1 MFHNI
6 FVCLEIVVCKPNPCK
21 NNGVCSIVTDTEYL
35 CNCSNTGYSG
45 KNCEQLIVD
54 VAPIPKMYATIK
66 STLISVTCQP
76 KSYVDIILFDVDNVV
91 LFNNSKHR
99 ITSNSRCSEFTVY
112 SSKVGLFWLNFDVK
126 SEEFVL
132 PLKKRPLFFNSAGP
146 INKIKGKSLLGFE
159 NGCYVTDIYH
169 KHCDKSIKLSSTAWW
184 EKTKTGLLYTTGIV
198 YIKIKFQTFPILLS
212 KISVSEC
219 LNDVKTKINISINK
233 QPSRD
238 GCAEMK
244 VSKDQVLYSIQNDL
258 FVRDFIKQF
267 NKLTPT
273 WFSLQIEGLMQ
284 NIHIDNI
291 RAYLWSGKEVNAN
304 QHCRGAAI
312 DESSIFLVY
321 LHHEKLT
328 MKAYEKTAQMITN
341 DKFCLIVDIC
351 SGEPH
356 LVVPKDN
363 YGKIEKIFSLHELR
377 NIGWS
382 LNVKTIGFKKVDSRC
397 SSSSVQT
404 QVAFGAANMNYE
416 YKTVVKGG
424 VQGSLFY
431 DLMTKD
437 GKQVLLVL

>member
-1 MFHNI
+1 M
-6 FVCLEIVVCKPNPCK
+6 
-21 NNGVCSIVTDTEYL
+21 
-35 CNCSNTGYSG
+35 
-45 KNCEQLIVD
+45 
-54 VAPIPKMYATIK
+54 
-66 STLISVTCQP
+66 
-76 KSYVDIILFDVDNVV
+76 
-91 LFNNSKHR
+91 
-99 ITSNSRCSEFTVY
+99 
-112 SSKVGLFWLNFDVK
+112 
-126 SEEFVL
+126 L
-132 PLKKRPLFFNSAGP
+132 PLKKRLLFFNSAGP

-169 KHCDKSIKLSSTAWW
+169 KHCNKSIKLSSTAWW
-184 EKTKTGLLYTTGIV
+184 EKTQTGLLYTTGIV

-284 NIHIDNI
+284 NVHIDNI

-363 YGKIEKIFSLHELR
+363 YGKTEKIFSLHELR
-377 NIGWS
+377 NVGWS
-382 LNVKTIGFKKVDSRC
+382 LNVKTIGFKKADSRC

-424 VQGSLFY
+424 VKGSLFY

>member
-76 KSYVDIILFDVDNVV
+76 KSYVDIILFDLDNVV

-99 ITSNSRCSEFTVY
+99 ITSNSRRSEFTVY

-132 PLKKRPLFFNSAGP
+132 PLKKRLLFFNSAGP

-184 EKTKTGLLYTTGIV
+184 EKTQAGLLYTTGIV
-198 YIKIKFQTFPILLS
+198 YIKIKSQTFPILLS

-382 LNVKTIGFKKVDSRC
+382 LNVKTIGFKKANSRC

>member
-66 STLISVTCQP
+66 STIISVTCQP

-99 ITSNSRCSEFTVY
+99 ITSNSRRSEFTVY

-132 PLKKRPLFFNSAGP
+132 PLKKRLLFFNSAGP

-184 EKTKTGLLYTTGIV
+184 EKTQTGLLYTTGIV
-198 YIKIKFQTFPILLS
+198 YIKIKSQTFPILLS

-351 SGEPH
+351 SGEPY

-382 LNVKTIGFKKVDSRC
+382 LNVKTIGFKKADSRC

>member
-76 KSYVDIILFDVDNVV
+76 KSYVDMILFDVDNVV

-99 ITSNSRCSEFTVY
+99 ITSNSRRSEFTVY

-132 PLKKRPLFFNSAGP
+132 PLKKRLLFFNSAGP

-382 LNVKTIGFKKVDSRC
+382 LNVKTIGFKKADSRC